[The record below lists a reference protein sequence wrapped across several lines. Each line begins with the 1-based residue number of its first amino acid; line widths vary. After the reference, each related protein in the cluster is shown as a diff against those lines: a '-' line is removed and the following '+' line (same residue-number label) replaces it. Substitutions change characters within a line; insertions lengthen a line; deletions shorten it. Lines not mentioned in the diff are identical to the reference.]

1 MRTDASFGKDRLGIL
16 GGMGSEATAYFL
28 RLLAQRAGAQ
38 VDQDHVPFL
47 LLSCPEIPDRSTA
60 IENGDTIVPT
70 MIHARLAQLA
80 RAGCGAVAIACNTAH
95 YWRDEFAA
103 ALRIP
108 FIDMISATARQTA
121 LSGAGSA
128 IVLGTRSTIRY
139 RLYDHA
145 LNDAGVHLIEP
156 DDEIV
161 ELTSTAISLS
171 KAGDLPGASAQLA
184 RSLAACGA
192 LHADAVILGCTELP
206 MVVPAGIRGIHLIDS
221 VSCLAEACVQWW
233 RAQSMPDQEVE
244 TRLRLRFRMG

>member
-1 MRTDASFGKDRLGIL
+1 MTDAPFGKGRLGIL

-28 RLLAQRAGAQ
+28 RLLAQSAGAQ

-60 IENGDTIVPT
+60 VENGDTIVPT

-80 RAGCGAVAIACNTAH
+80 RAGCSAIAIACNTAH

-103 ALRIP
+103 ALQIP
-108 FIDMISATARQTA
+108 FIDMVSATTRQTA
-121 LSGAGSA
+121 LSGARSA

-139 RLYDHA
+139 RLYDQA
-145 LNDAGVHLIEP
+145 LNDAGVHAIEP

-161 ELTSTAISLS
+161 ELTSAAISLS

-184 RSLAACGA
+184 LALAACSA

-206 MVVPAGIRGIHLIDS
+206 MVVPAGIRDIHLIDS
-221 VSCLAEACVQWW
+221 ASCLAEACVQWW
-233 RAQSMPDQEVE
+233 RARSMPDQEVDA
-244 TRLRLRFRMG
+244 RLRH